1 MYHAFYSLNS
11 TPFSKEIKAKDAFLS
26 DAFSEA
32 CSRLEFLKKTRG
44 IGMLTGEPGAGKTL
58 ILRAFAQKLNK
69 ELYKVVYFPLSTGTV
84 MEFYVSIPGAL

>member
-11 TPFSKEIKAKDAFLS
+11 TPFSKEIKAKDAFFS

-58 ILRAFAQKLNK
+58 
-69 ELYKVVYFPLSTGTV
+69 LSTIYWYRDGILPW
-84 MEFYVSIPGAL
+84 YCQGAL